1 MLQFGEIIEV
11 SESAAR
17 VRDLETGSETDWLV
31 VLYPL
36 AGTNRAHWPPPAV
49 GTRVGYLEQGE
60 TGGCV
65 LGAFY
70 DDSNEATGSDDSV
83 TLDLFGFKVTITSS
97 GVEAGETATE
107 KTVKGETLKTL
118 LENLVTAI
126 SLHTHTS
133 PSGET
138 LPPTLT
144 PPADPWTEFVS
155 GLPSTLA
162 SKVKVE

>member
-36 AGTNRAHWPPPAV
+36 TGTNRVHWPPPAV

-60 TGGCV
+60 TGGCI

-70 DDSNEATGSDDSV
+70 DDANAATGTDDSV
-83 TLDLFGFKVTITSS
+83 TIELFGFKITITSA
-97 GVEAGETATE
+97 GVEAGGTGTE
-107 KTVKGETLKTL
+107 KTAKAETLKTL
-118 LENLVTAI
+118 LENFITA
-126 SLHTHTS
+126 LKAHTHATAGTGA
-133 PSGET
+133 PSV
-138 LPPTLT
+138 P
-144 PPADPWTEFVS
+144 DPVALAAFDTFSS